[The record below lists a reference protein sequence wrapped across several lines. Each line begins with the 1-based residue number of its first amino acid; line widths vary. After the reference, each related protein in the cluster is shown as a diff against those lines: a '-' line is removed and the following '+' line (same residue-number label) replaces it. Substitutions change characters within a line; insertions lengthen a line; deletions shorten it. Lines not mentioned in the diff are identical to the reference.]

1 MIAEIVSVGTELLMG
16 QVANTDAQYIAS
28 YLAPLGYQ
36 AFHQVTVGDNPERLT
51 EAVHTALSRA
61 DIVLFT
67 GGLGPT
73 DDDLTKETVAK
84 ALGLELE
91 LNPREE
97 AHLRE
102 HAARYGFTLTP
113 NNFKQACF
121 PKDCIILANPN
132 GSAPGCI
139 MESGGKAAIL
149 MPGPPRELYPM
160 FRNEVIPYLERR
172 GGFKLHSRELHIFGL
187 GESELTYRIRDIISA
202 QTNPTIAPYV
212 KPCEVTLR
220 ITAKCADE
228 AEGERLVQPMIDA
241 ITDRV
246 GAVVYSTHGESL
258 PDVCVRLLLEQGKTL
273 AVAESCTG
281 GLVASSIVDVPGCSA
296 CFMEGAVTYS
306 NDAKMRRLGVSE
318 KTLSSFGAVSAECAA
333 EMAQG
338 LLQQAKSDYALAT
351 TGIAGPDGG
360 TAQEPVGLVYIA
372 LACASGTE
380 VHELR
385 LSGGRERIRT
395 RATLH
400 ALDLLRRALSGLPTT
415 EKAAKPAGSS
425 GATNA

>member
-73 DDDLTKETVAK
+73 DDDLTKETVAA
-84 ALGLELE
+84 ALGLEMVLY
-91 LNPREE
+91 PEE
-97 AHLRE
+97 ETRLRE

-113 NNFKQACF
+113 NNLKQACF
-121 PKDCIILANPN
+121 PKTCIILKNPN

-139 MESGGKAAIL
+139 MEANGKAAIL

-160 FRNEVIPYLERR
+160 FQNEVIPYLERR
-172 GGFKLHSRELHIFGL
+172 GGFKLYSREMHIFGM

-220 ITAKCADE
+220 ITAKCADA
-228 AEGERLVQPMIDA
+228 AEGERLVQPIIDA
-241 ITDRV
+241 ISNRV
-246 GAVVYSTHGESL
+246 GVVVYSTHGESL
-258 PDVCVRLLLEQGKTL
+258 PDVCVRLLLERSSTL
-273 AVAESCTG
+273 SIAESCTG

-296 CFMEGAVTYS
+296 CFIEGAVTYS

-318 KTLSSFGAVSAECAA
+318 QTLLSFGAVSAECAA
-333 EMAQG
+333 EMAEG
-338 LLQQAKSDYALAT
+338 LRAHAKTDYALAT

-360 TAQEPVGLVYIA
+360 TAEKPVGLVYIA
-372 LACASGTE
+372 LASAAGT
-380 VHELR
+380 VVRELR

-395 RATLH
+395 RAALH
-400 ALDLLRRALSGLPTT
+400 VLDLLRRALSGLPTV
-415 EKAAKPAGSS
+415 EKPAKPAGSS
-425 GATNA
+425 DATNA